1 MIRID
6 EIYNHT
12 FWPWVRDR
20 RPGTRLFF
28 CDPPGHT
35 DPEHLFNLGSDS
47 RAENDYI
54 FCHDQEPV
62 HLDQFEPLFREVL
75 RRNTDVWWPNK
86 PTPFGHVIVSEQ
98 GEYVEELCRKY
109 QWTPHYYFYHGWA
122 CLDWYRGYNYAYLIP
137 RARARR
143 PSRTFISP
151 NRIVGGKRDHRVLFL
166 YNVFRHN
173 LQDNHISA
181 PRLCPYEGVDIS
193 SIAQKYTN
201 VYPDIVEVLTQA
213 ELPRLFKDETEQI
226 MSSYCLTNFAEA
238 QDSLVYVATETVY
251 FGRRQHLTEKTFR
264 AIALEM
270 PFILVAPAGS
280 LAYLRSYGFRTFSPY
295 IDESYDLIEDPIDRL
310 EAVTQ
315 ILTEI
320 EARSAAAKLE
330 LWQNLLP
337 RVEHNYNHFYQGG
350 FSDILWQELTSM
362 LEGIPGV

>member
-20 RPGTRLFF
+20 SPGTRLFF

-35 DPEHLFNLGSDS
+35 APEHLFNLGSDS
-47 RAENDYI
+47 QAENDYI

-62 HLDQFEPLFREVL
+62 HLDQFEPLFNAVI
-75 RRNTDVWWPNK
+75 RRNDDIK
-86 PTPFGHVIVSEQ
+86 PTPQGHIIVSEQ
-98 GEYVEELCRKY
+98 GEYVDALCERY
-109 QWTPHYYFYHGWA
+109 GWQQHYYFYHGWA

-137 RARARR
+137 RARARQPR
-143 PSRTFISP
+143 RTFISP

-173 LQDNHISA
+173 LQDNYISA

-264 AIALEM
+264 AITLEM

-280 LAYLRSYGFRTFSPY
+280 LDYLRSYGFQTFSPY
-295 IDESYDLIEDPIDRL
+295 IDESYDLIDNDIDRL
-310 EAVTQ
+310 ETVTQ

-320 EARSAAAKLE
+320 QARSAAEKLE
-330 LWQNLLP
+330 LHQQLLP
-337 RVEHNYNHFYQGG
+337 IVEHNYNHFYSGS
-350 FSDILWQELTSM
+350 FANILWQELTSM
-362 LEGIPGV
+362 LEGIAGV

>member
-6 EIYNHT
+6 EIYNNT
-12 FWPWVRDR
+12 FWPWIRDR

-28 CDPPGHT
+28 CDPPGRT
-35 DPEHLFNLGSDS
+35 TPDALFNLGSDTVI
-47 RAENDYI
+47 ENDYI

-62 HLDQFEPLFREVL
+62 HLDQFEPLFKAVI
-75 RRNTDVWWPNK
+75 RRNNDIK
-86 PTPFGHVIVSEQ
+86 PTPQGHIIVSER
-98 GEYVEELCRKY
+98 GEYVDALCEQY
-109 QWTPHYYFYHGWA
+109 GWQQHYYFYHGWA
-122 CLDWYRGYNYAYLIP
+122 CQDWYRGYNYAYLIP
-137 RARARR
+137 RARARQ

-181 PRLCPYEGVDIS
+181 PRLCPYEGVDIA

-238 QDSLVYVATETVY
+238 QDSVVYVATETVY
-251 FGRRQHLTEKTFR
+251 SGRRQHLTEKTFR

-270 PFILVAPAGS
+270 PFVLVAPAGS
-280 LAYLRSYGFRTFSPY
+280 LAYLRSYGFETFSPY

-320 EARSAAAKLE
+320 QARSAAAKLE
-330 LWQNLLP
+330 LHQQLLP
-337 RVEHNYNHFYQGG
+337 RVEHNYNHFYHGG

-362 LEGIPGV
+362 LEGIPSV

>member
-62 HLDQFEPLFREVL
+62 HLDQFEPLFKAVI
-75 RRNTDVWWPNK
+75 RRNDDIK
-86 PTPFGHVIVSEQ
+86 PTPQGHIIVSER
-98 GEYVEELCRKY
+98 GEYVDALCEQY
-109 QWTPHYYFYHGWA
+109 GWQQHYYFYHGWA
-122 CLDWYRGYNYAYLIP
+122 CQDWYRGYNYAYLIP
-137 RARARR
+137 RARARQ

-193 SIAQKYTN
+193 SIAQKYTD

-213 ELPRLFKDETEQI
+213 ELPRLFQDETEQI
-226 MSSYCLTNFAEA
+226 MSSYCLTNFAETE
-238 QDSLVYVATETVY
+238 DSLIYVPTETVY
-251 FGRRQHLTEKTFR
+251 FGRRTHLTEKTFKTH
-264 AIALEM
+264 A
-270 PFILVAPAGS
+270 
-280 LAYLRSYGFRTFSPY
+280 
-295 IDESYDLIEDPIDRL
+295 
-310 EAVTQ
+310 
-315 ILTEI
+315 
-320 EARSAAAKLE
+320 
-330 LWQNLLP
+330 
-337 RVEHNYNHFYQGG
+337 
-350 FSDILWQELTSM
+350 
-362 LEGIPGV
+362 